1 MYIIQCYTILY
12 KDLAIYWPLTT
23 EAGCAQQRSYDLLQ
37 AGCPLDSSVISSPV
51 STRLCMFCLDQC
63 AMHLQ
68 LWKATEVK
76 CDVYGKR
83 YMSDCVH
90 QGVLRF
96 MSFPKIFIHR
106 GFSYAF
112 TRSPVNYSSL
122 SKLFASCF
130 SALEVASLQAE
141 TQHGPPGC
149 TQHPTS
155 NFIRVCRF
163 QKSECTGEMRAA
175 NEWPVCRWNEGDD
188 WNAWRILKGDL
199 LNGCFTTNF
208 TGETRR
214 DHRFI
219 AGRCQVWIVRCRS
232 RDY

>member
-122 SKLFASCF
+122 SKLSASCF

-141 TQHGPPGC
+141 TQHGPPDAPNI
-149 TQHPTS
+149 QPRTS
-155 NFIRVCRF
+155 FEFAAFRSQSAPVKWERPMSGQF
-163 QKSECTGEMRAA
+163 VVGMREMI
-175 NEWPVCRWNEGDD
+175 ETLEGS
-188 WNAWRILKGDL
+188 WREI
-199 LNGCFTTNF
+199 
-208 TGETRR
+208 
-214 DHRFI
+214 
-219 AGRCQVWIVRCRS
+219 S
-232 RDY
+232 